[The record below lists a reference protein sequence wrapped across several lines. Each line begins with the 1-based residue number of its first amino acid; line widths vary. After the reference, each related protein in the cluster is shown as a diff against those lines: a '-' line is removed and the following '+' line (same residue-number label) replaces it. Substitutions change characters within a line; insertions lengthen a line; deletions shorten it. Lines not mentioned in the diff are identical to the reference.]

1 MESTCLRQT
10 EVPGTSRLFA
20 DLVYN
25 FDRVSD
31 LYPHRPNSLEAVAQA
46 AAFEFPDARR
56 AALVSALAP
65 LNPGNPS
72 LDLLARPGTVAIIT
86 GQQVGLFSGP
96 VYTIYKALTA
106 IQTAR
111 QLSELGTP
119 AVPVFWMATEDH
131 DFAEVNHVHVFG
143 ADRQPVTLRV
153 AARLPGNDSTGTR
166 PVGGIVPGDMPIA
179 ELRAALHGLPF
190 ADETVALVERSCQ
203 GELTM
208 GSAFARL
215 LSEIFRPFHLL
226 FVDPMT
232 PALREIAAPLMRE
245 AVERMPE
252 LADSLIARS
261 KQLVD
266 RGYHAQVLVDAQTSL
281 AFLLENGH
289 RYALRRTGGN
299 FTAGSHKFSAA
310 DLAARAHQLSPNALL
325 RPVLQDYMFPTA
337 AYVGGPAELA
347 YFAQSEVLY
356 RNLLGRQPVAMPR
369 AGFTILDEKSAKHM
383 RRYGLAAADVFADER
398 TLGDAIG
405 RRLVPQQLKRSLE
418 NTQSAF
424 TVALNA
430 LEADL
435 AKLDPSLVAA
445 LANSRKKIEYQAG
458 RLVAKTT
465 RRIYER
471 DEQAARHA
479 RQLSGFV
486 FPAKHLQERYY
497 SVLPFLAQFGM
508 GFIDDVC
515 AATQI
520 GCPDHQ
526 FLTL

>member
-143 ADRQPVTLRV
+143 ADHQPVTLRV
-153 AARLPGNDSTGTR
+153 AATEPTGSR
-166 PVGGIVPGDMPIA
+166 PVGGIVPGDLPIA
-179 ELRAALHGLPF
+179 ELRAALAGLPF
-190 ADETVALVERSCQ
+190 AEETVALVERSCQ
-203 GELTM
+203 GEVTM

-215 LSEIFRPFHLL
+215 LSEIFRPFNLL

-261 KQLVD
+261 KELVE
-266 RGYHAQVLVDAQTSL
+266 RGYHAQVLVDAHTSL
-281 AFLLENGH
+281 AFLLESGH
-289 RYALRRTGGN
+289 RYALRRTGTT
-299 FTAGSHKFSAA
+299 FAAGSHKFSAA

-325 RPVLQDYMFPTA
+325 RPVLQDYLFPTA
-337 AYVGGPAELA
+337 AYIGGPGELA

-369 AGFTILDEKSAKHM
+369 AGFTVLDAKSAKHM
-383 RRYGLAAADVFADER
+383 RRYGLAAADLFAEER
-398 TLGDAIG
+398 TLADAIC
-405 RRLVPQQLKRSLE
+405 RRLVPPPLKRSLDQ
-418 NTQSAF
+418 TQSAF
-424 TVALNA
+424 TVALDA
-430 LEADL
+430 LEGDL
-435 AKLDPSLVAA
+435 AKLDPSLVTA

-458 RLVAKTT
+458 RIVAKTT

-479 RQLSGFV
+479 RELSGFV
-486 FPAKHLQERYY
+486 FPARHLQERYY
-497 SVLPFLAQFGM
+497 SALPFLAKFGM
-508 GFIDDVC
+508 GFIDDISS
-515 AATQI
+515 ATQL

-526 FLTL
+526 FVTL